1 VSVSASE
8 APPLSPAAKAGTA
21 GIGAVYRVECSKI
34 VSQLLP
40 RAAAAVC
47 LVGPFAFTIFIK
59 SQASVPA
66 DSLFGRWVQSSGFA
80 IPFVALGFA
89 GIAGF
94 PLLASVVA
102 GDIFASEDRQAT
114 WKTVLTRSCSRGEV
128 FAGKT
133 LAALT
138 YSASMVALLAASST
152 VAGVVIVGTQPL
164 ISLSGVALAPN
175 RAALLVLESFGV
187 ALIPTLAFTCV
198 AILLSVTTRNSLAGV
213 LGAPVIGLGMV
224 LLSLLGSGFLVRS
237 VLLTTPFEAWH
248 GLLVAPLQTRPLW
261 VGLIV
266 CAAYG
271 VLCVDAARRSFRRRD
286 FAGEG
291 RVAMSRSRL
300 ARGALVAVG
309 ITGILVVATAFDR
322 TWITSKRV
330 ESSIVAT
337 LPNLLAA
344 QQDLLGQAADA
355 GSFRVF
361 PFCKRESVLGGGPST
376 GAGDDWSCQLYV
388 DGPHVRRLAVEYSV
402 TVRPNG
408 CYTAEGLASEVGPLH
423 INTAD
428 GGVALNPLFAFDGCM
443 IAP

>member
-1 VSVSASE
+1 VSVSATQ
-8 APPLSPAAKAGTA
+8 AAPLSPAVRGRKT
-21 GIGAVYRVECSKI
+21 GIGAVYRVECAKI

-47 LVGPFAFTIFIK
+47 LVGPFAFTIFIN
-59 SQASVPA
+59 SQSSVPA

-114 WKTVLTRSCSRGEV
+114 WKTVLTRSCSRGQV

-138 YSASMVALLAASST
+138 YSAAMVALLAASST
-152 VAGVVIVGTQPL
+152 VAGALIVGTQPL
-164 ISLSGVALAPN
+164 ISLSGVTLAPDQ
-175 RAALLVLESFGV
+175 AALLILESFGV
-187 ALIPTLAFTCV
+187 ALVPTLAFTCV
-198 AILLSVTTRNSLAGV
+198 AILLSVATRNSLAGV

-224 LLSLLGSGFLVRS
+224 LLSLLGSGFVVRS
-237 VLLTTPFEAWH
+237 ILLTTPFDAWH
-248 GLLVAPLQTRPLW
+248 GLLVSPPRMKPLL
-261 VGLIV
+261 VGSVV
-266 CAAYG
+266 CAVYG
-271 VLCVDAARRSFRRRD
+271 LLCLDAARRSFRRRD

-291 RVAMSRSRL
+291 RVAMSRPSL
-300 ARGALVAVG
+300 VRGLVVAVG
-309 ITGILVVATAFDR
+309 ITAILVVAIALDR
-322 TWITSKRV
+322 TWITSQRV
-330 ESSIVAT
+330 ESSVAAT

-344 QQDLLGQAADA
+344 QQDLLGQTADA

-361 PFCKRESVLGGGPST
+361 PFCRRESVLGGRPST

-388 DGPHVRRLAVEYSV
+388 DGPHVRRLAVDYSI

-408 CYTAEGLASEVGPLH
+408 CYTAEGLAAEVGPLH
-423 INTAD
+423 INKA
-428 GGVALNPLFAFDGCM
+428 GGGTALNPLYAFDGCM